1 MLRTGA
7 AHAGDANQPR
17 QQQQQH
23 YNERHDLSRARL
35 PGGDSVLTV
44 RIPGHQHQ
52 HQHQQED
59 TSRRGSVIHGRGPS
73 DSSHWS
79 HTDKHAN
86 GLANL
91 NRWSHSTASS
101 IASIDVPPT
110 VVKQQQHSH
119 AHAFSNTSNHGF
131 HTGSIWAR
139 RNVSDAQMS
148 PEDVSPR
155 SVAHQRPQAM
165 QSPEYHRRRVPRFEK
180 PLPPRM
186 SISNHSPNDDV
197 QLTAATFTPSSAG
210 LLTPNSYANSD
221 YFGSTASSSYDKSP
235 QALPPR
241 TSSRQNGS
249 MPRYDVSP
257 VDSTSGRGRDKD
269 KKTMLSKAL
278 EKANTAVLLDNAMNY
293 EGALEAYQDAC
304 RLLEHVL
311 DRTSTPDDRRK
322 LDAIRDTYTIRIEE
336 LLQIQ
341 LTTQATR
348 RDKQLPPRPMSNES
362 MISAI
367 SSPDRNSAIIETA
380 TLTRIID
387 APPSAGNSAL
397 PSPID
402 GPPTSFLAVSP
413 AQGPRTS
420 FLTSAIQEVEGT
432 SAPGAFL
439 GPLWERERSRS
450 PFRDS
455 TISHETAR
463 PYDALEPALMPRPLT
478 PRGHDE
484 SDESFELDSRPVTA
498 ESQDNNKSADPVSWL
513 DTIDE
518 SGSSGSP
525 SNTTT
530 STRSPSSSVHERSP
544 VRGVHRRDLSTA
556 LSHASLDFDAAFDA
570 AVEAAY
576 EDGYE
581 VDNDFLADPVM
592 TQENHPLS
600 GLDLSVPPPASDQY
614 HSFGGDSQLDD
625 DEAEEERILADITN
639 DYIDHGFDFD
649 IQSKSALPRQSD
661 SSTYS
666 GRTYQSSQV
675 SNRTTAGTS
684 LSAVAENV
692 VSKHTPTSSLAT
704 DISKTSPEQISG
716 AQQTTTPSRRTAG
729 TNFKQLKIETSRKP
743 TLRSRGYTN
752 TEPKETTDVAGADDE
767 EDADRRISE
776 VPSLRRVEAALASPY
791 HIRSATSD
799 TATSMS
805 LDSLPENPDALNS
818 SYRSPRPRLFR
829 GRNKSSLSLRDTGF
843 ISEETDTA
851 PASPMSAFPTN
862 GEAPPFRRYITP
874 PGGSI
879 SITRTESVSGGHHIF
894 DSFLNPPNQPPSPGA
909 DDSYSPS
916 SLEPCPEPTLLRP
929 FWMLRCISSVI
940 NQPRGGFLTTRLFV
954 PRQIWLNR
962 SIKLK
967 SVEDKIANCD
977 LLTAALGKLSKV
989 DTYDADAVLEELQG
1003 FEEVM
1008 ERVQAV
1014 LVKRLGNEV
1023 GVQGV
1028 SALFKDA
1035 PVAIDSTGTTA
1046 DAREPKPNKSYLSSW
1061 RKLRGKNSTGGVT
1074 IPLSSS
1080 RTDKEVANMASV
1092 PMTSFVPIDK
1102 RTAHK
1107 HTASKDSGSFEGPH
1121 KEYMNSVSRLCEA
1134 AQVLGKF
1141 FFLLFYHTSTNHLK
1155 DQVARQVEDP
1165 GLKHSSPTHIGLELS
1180 TRHAAEFFGFY
1191 VCRFILSDI
1200 TLLMDKYVK
1209 RSTEWVIA

>member
-1 MLRTGA
+1 
-7 AHAGDANQPR
+7 
-17 QQQQQH
+17 
-23 YNERHDLSRARL
+23 
-35 PGGDSVLTV
+35 
-44 RIPGHQHQ
+44 
-52 HQHQQED
+52 
-59 TSRRGSVIHGRGPS
+59 
-73 DSSHWS
+73 
-79 HTDKHAN
+79 
-86 GLANL
+86 
-91 NRWSHSTASS
+91 
-101 IASIDVPPT
+101 
-110 VVKQQQHSH
+110 
-119 AHAFSNTSNHGF
+119 
-131 HTGSIWAR
+131 
-139 RNVSDAQMS
+139 
-148 PEDVSPR
+148 
-155 SVAHQRPQAM
+155 
-165 QSPEYHRRRVPRFEK
+165 
-180 PLPPRM
+180 
-186 SISNHSPNDDV
+186 
-197 QLTAATFTPSSAG
+197 
-210 LLTPNSYANSD
+210 
-221 YFGSTASSSYDKSP
+221 
-235 QALPPR
+235 
-241 TSSRQNGS
+241 
-249 MPRYDVSP
+249 
-257 VDSTSGRGRDKD
+257 
-269 KKTMLSKAL
+269 MLSKAL

-304 RLLEHVL
+304 HLLESVL
-311 DRTSTPDDRRK
+311 DRTYTIDDRRK
-322 LDAIRDTYTIRIEE
+322 LDAIRDTYTMRIDELVQIR
-336 LLQIQ
+336 

-348 RDKQLPPRPMSNES
+348 KDKQLPPRPMSNES
-362 MISAI
+362 LVSAI
-367 SSPDRNSAIIETA
+367 SGPDRSSAIIETA

-387 APPSAGNSAL
+387 APPSNNVSAL
-397 PSPID
+397 PSPMD
-402 GPPTSFLAVSP
+402 GPQTSFLAVSP
-413 AQGPRTS
+413 GPGPRTS

-432 SAPGAFL
+432 SSPGAFL

-455 TISHETAR
+455 TLSHETAR
-463 PYDALEPALMPRPLT
+463 PYDLEPAFMPRPLT
-478 PRGHDE
+478 PRGYNEHE
-484 SDESFELDSRPVTA
+484 EPVELDSRPTTA
-498 ESQDNNKSADPVSWL
+498 ESLDIYPNTDPVSWL

-530 STRSPSSSVHERSP
+530 STRSRSSSVQQRSP
-544 VRGVHRRDLSTA
+544 RRGIHRRDISGA
-556 LSHASLDFDAAFDA
+556 HSHASLDFDAAFNA

-581 VDNDFLADPVM
+581 INDEFLVDHAPIQHNQTSFESDP
-592 TQENHPLS
+592 NIPS
-600 GLDLSVPPPASDQY
+600 ASSLGHYNTFD
-614 HSFGGDSQLDD
+614 GQLDD

-639 DYIDHGFDFD
+639 DYIDHGFNFD

-661 SSTYS
+661 SSASS

-684 LSAVAENV
+684 LSTVAENAV
-692 VSKHTPTSSLAT
+692 PRHTPSSSLAT
-704 DISKTSPEQISG
+704 DISKASPEQISG
-716 AQQTTTPSRRTAG
+716 AQQTTTPNRRVAG
-729 TNFKQLKIETSRKP
+729 PNFKQLKIETSRKP

-752 TEPKETTDVAGADDE
+752 TEPKEVVDDAGAEDE
-767 EDADRRISE
+767 ADADRRISE

-791 HIRSATSD
+791 HMRSAASD

-805 LDSLPENPDALNS
+805 LDSLPENGDVLNS
-818 SYRSPRPRLFR
+818 SYRSPRPRMFR
-829 GRNKSSLSLRDTGF
+829 GRNKSSLSLREAGGF
-843 ISEETDTA
+843 ISEEAETA
-851 PASPMSAFPTN
+851 PASPMSAFPG

-879 SITRTESVSGGHHIF
+879 SSTRPDAASGGHHLF
-894 DSFLNPPNQPPSPGA
+894 ESFLNPPNQPPSPGA
-909 DDSYSPS
+909 DDSCSPS
-916 SLEPCPEPTLLRP
+916 SLEPCPEPTILRP
-929 FWMLRCISSVI
+929 FWMLRCIAGVL

-954 PRQIWLNR
+954 PRQIWMNR
-962 SIKLK
+962 SVKFK

-1008 ERVQAV
+1008 ERVQTV
-1014 LVKRLGNEV
+1014 LIKRLGSEV
-1023 GVQGV
+1023 GVQAL

-1035 PVAIDSTGTTA
+1035 PVSIDSTGTTA

-1061 RKLRGKNSTGGVT
+1061 RKLRGKNSSSGVT

-1107 HTASKDSGSFEGPH
+1107 QTLSKEAITFEGPH
-1121 KEYMNSVSRLCEA
+1121 KEYMSSVARLCEA
-1134 AQVLGKF
+1134 AQVL
-1141 FFLLFYHTSTNHLK
+1141 

-1191 VCRFILSDI
+1191 ICRFVLGDV

>member
-1 MLRTGA
+1 MLHTGSA
-7 AHAGDANQPR
+7 QAGDATHARQHQLHH
-17 QQQQQH
+17 QQQRQ
-23 YNERHDLSRARL
+23 YHDRFDLTRAPS
-35 PGGDSVLTV
+35 PGGDSILTV
-44 RIPGHQHQ
+44 RIPGHQIQ
-52 HQHQQED
+52 HQD
-59 TSRRGSVIHGRGPS
+59 DPSRRASALHDRGPS

-79 HTDKHAN
+79 HTERQGH

-101 IASIDVPPT
+101 VASIDTPPT
-110 VVKQQQHSH
+110 AIKHSQSHTNPSSH
-119 AHAFSNTSNHGF
+119 AF

-139 RNVSDAQMS
+139 RNVPDAQMS

-155 SVAHQRPQAM
+155 SIAYQRPQAM

-186 SISNHSPNDDV
+186 SISNHSPNDEA
-197 QLTAATFTPSSAG
+197 QLTSATFTPTTPG
-210 LLTPNSYANSD
+210 LLTPNSYVNSD
-221 YFGSTASSSYDKSP
+221 YFGSTASASSSYDKSP
-235 QALPPR
+235 HALPPR

-249 MPRYDVSP
+249 ISRQDISP
-257 VDSTSGRGRDKD
+257 AESSSGRGRSQD
-269 KKTMLSKAL
+269 KKMMLSKAL

-293 EGALEAYQDAC
+293 EGALEAYRDAC
-304 RLLEHVL
+304 RLLENVL

-322 LDAIRDTYTIRIEE
+322 LDAIRDTYTIRIDE

-362 MISAI
+362 IVSDV
-367 SSPDRNSAIIETA
+367 SGPDRSSAIIETA

-387 APPSAGNSAL
+387 APPSTNASAV
-397 PSPID
+397 PSPTE

-432 SAPGAFL
+432 STPGAFL

-455 TISHETAR
+455 TISHDTAR
-463 PYDALEPALMPRPLT
+463 PYNLEPALMPRPLT
-478 PRGHDE
+478 PRGYDE
-484 SDESFELDSRPVTA
+484 QESSLELDSRPTTA
-498 ESQDNNKSADPVSWL
+498 ESQDVYQNTDPVSWL

-530 STRSPSSSVHERSP
+530 SSRSPSSSVHERSP
-544 VRGVHRRDLSTA
+544 RRGVHRRDISAA

-581 VDNDFLADPVM
+581 VDDDFVQPAPVQDSQ
-592 TQENHPLS
+592 TSLEPDSNLHS
-600 GLDLSVPPPASDQY
+600 ASSLGQY
-614 HSFGGDSQLDD
+614 LTFDGQLDD

-639 DYIDHGFDFD
+639 DYIDHGFDFG
-649 IQSKSALPRQSD
+649 IQSKSALPRKSD

-684 LSAVAENV
+684 LSTVAENA
-692 VSKHTPTSSLAT
+692 VSRHTPSSSLAT
-704 DISKTSPEQISG
+704 DISKTSPEQTSG

-729 TNFKQLKIETSRKP
+729 PNFKQLKIETSHKP
-743 TLRSRGYTN
+743 TLRSRGFTN
-752 TEPKETTDVAGADDE
+752 TESKEAADAEGAE
-767 EDADRRISE
+767 EEADPDRRISE

-791 HIRSATSD
+791 HMRSAASD

-805 LDSLPENPDALNS
+805 LDSLPENGDALNS
-818 SYRSPRPRLFR
+818 SYRSPRPKLFR
-829 GRNKSSLSLRDTGF
+829 GRNKSSLSLRETGGF

-851 PASPMSAFPTN
+851 PASPMSAFPGG
-862 GEAPPFRRYITP
+862 GEVPPFRRYITP

-879 SITRTESVSGGHHIF
+879 SITRTDSASGGHHIF
-894 DSFLNPPNQPPSPGA
+894 ESFLNPPSQPPSPGA

-929 FWMLRCISSVI
+929 FWMLRCIANVL

-962 SIKLK
+962 NVKLK
-967 SVEDKIANCD
+967 SVEDKISNCD

-1008 ERVQAV
+1008 ERVQTV
-1014 LVKRLGNEV
+1014 LIKRLGSEV

-1035 PVAIDSTGTTA
+1035 QVHIDSTGTTA

-1061 RKLRGKNSTGGVT
+1061 RKLRGKNSSGGVT
-1074 IPLSSS
+1074 VPLSSS
-1080 RTDKEVANMASV
+1080 RTEKEVPNMASV
-1092 PMTSFVPIDK
+1092 PMTSFVSIDK

-1107 HTASKDSGSFEGPH
+1107 HISPKETNSFEGPH
-1121 KEYMNSVSRLCEA
+1121 KEYMSSVSRLCEA
-1134 AQVLGKF
+1134 AQVL
-1141 FFLLFYHTSTNHLK
+1141 

-1191 VCRFILSDI
+1191 ICRFVLGDV

>member
-7 AHAGDANQPR
+7 AQPGDAIHARDQRQHARDDRHYYQPYDTAALG
-17 QQQQQH
+17 Q
-23 YNERHDLSRARL
+23 RAPS

-44 RIPGHQHQ
+44 RIPAHQNQ
-52 HQHQQED
+52 HNQHD
-59 TSRRGSVIHGRGPS
+59 PNRRQSVLHDRGPS
-73 DSSHWS
+73 DASNWS
-79 HTDKHAN
+79 HIDRDGHAN
-86 GLANL
+86 SLKNV

-101 IASIDVPPT
+101 IASIDTPPT
-110 VVKQQQHSH
+110 VVKHSQPH
-119 AHAFSNTSNHGF
+119 TNSSTGGF

-139 RNVSDAQMS
+139 RNVSDSQMS
-148 PEDVSPR
+148 PDDVSPR
-155 SVAHQRPQAM
+155 SVAYHRPQPM

-186 SISNHSPNDDV
+186 SISNHSPNDDI

-210 LLTPNSYANSD
+210 LLTPNSYIGSD
-221 YFGSTASSSYDKSP
+221 YFGSTASASSSYDRSP
-235 QALPPR
+235 QQLPPR

-249 MPRYDVSP
+249 MSKYDVSP
-257 VDSTSGRGRDKD
+257 AESSQGRGKDKD

-304 RLLEHVL
+304 HLLESVL
-311 DRTSTPDDRRK
+311 DRTYTIDDRRK
-322 LDAIRDTYTIRIEE
+322 LDAIRDTYTMRIDELVQIR
-336 LLQIQ
+336 
-341 LTTQATR
+341 LTTQTTR

-362 MISAI
+362 MVSAV
-367 SSPDRNSAIIETA
+367 SGPDRSSAIIETA

-387 APPSAGNSAL
+387 APPSTNVSAM
-397 PSPID
+397 PSPME
-402 GPPTSFLAVSP
+402 GPQTSFLAVSP
-413 AQGPRTS
+413 GPGPRTS

-432 SAPGAFL
+432 SSPGAFL

-455 TISHETAR
+455 TLSHETAR
-463 PYDALEPALMPRPLT
+463 PYDLEPAFMPRPLT
-478 PRGHDE
+478 PRGYNEHEE
-484 SDESFELDSRPVTA
+484 SVELDSRPTTA
-498 ESQDNNKSADPVSWL
+498 ESLDIHPNTDPVSWL

-530 STRSPSSSVHERSP
+530 STRSRSSSVHKRSP
-544 VRGVHRRDLSTA
+544 RRGIHRRDISGA
-556 LSHASLDFDAAFDA
+556 DSHASLDFDAAFDA

-581 VDNDFLADPVM
+581 INDEFLVDHAPVQHNQSSFEPDPI
-592 TQENHPLS
+592 L
-600 GLDLSVPPPASDQY
+600 PPTSSLGHYNTFD
-614 HSFGGDSQLDD
+614 GQLDD

-639 DYIDHGFDFD
+639 DYIDHGFNFD
-649 IQSKSALPRQSD
+649 IQTKSALPRQSD
-661 SSTYS
+661 SSASS

-684 LSAVAENV
+684 LSTVAENV
-692 VSKHTPTSSLAT
+692 VSRHTPSSSLAT
-704 DISKTSPEQISG
+704 DISKASPEQISG
-716 AQQTTTPSRRTAG
+716 AQQTTTPSRRIAG
-729 TNFKQLKIETSRKP
+729 PNFKQLKIETSRKP

-752 TEPKETTDVAGADDE
+752 TEPKEAVDDAGAEDE
-767 EDADRRISE
+767 ADRRISE

-791 HIRSATSD
+791 HMRSAASD

-805 LDSLPENPDALNS
+805 LDSLPENGDVLNS
-818 SYRSPRPRLFR
+818 SYRSPRPRMFR
-829 GRNKSSLSLRDTGF
+829 GRNKSSLSLREAGGF

-851 PASPMSAFPTN
+851 PASPMSAFPG

-879 SITRTESVSGGHHIF
+879 SSARPDAASGGHHIF
-894 DSFLNPPNQPPSPGA
+894 EGFLSPPNQPPSPGA

-916 SLEPCPEPTLLRP
+916 SLEPCPEPTILRP
-929 FWMLRCISSVI
+929 FWMLRCIAGVL

-954 PRQIWLNR
+954 PRQIWMNR
-962 SIKLK
+962 SVKFK

-1014 LVKRLGNEV
+1014 LIKRLGSEV
-1023 GVQGV
+1023 GVQAL

-1035 PVAIDSTGTTA
+1035 PVPIDSTGTTA

-1061 RKLRGKNSTGGVT
+1061 RKLRGKNSSSGVT

-1092 PMTSFVPIDK
+1092 PMTSFFPIDK

-1107 HTASKDSGSFEGPH
+1107 QASSKENTSFDGPH

-1134 AQVLGKF
+1134 AQVL
-1141 FFLLFYHTSTNHLK
+1141 

-1180 TRHAAEFFGFY
+1180 TRHAAEFFAFY
-1191 VCRFILSDI
+1191 ICRFVLGDV
-1200 TLLMDKYVK
+1200 TLLMDKYLK

>member
-1 MLRTGA
+1 MLHTGPA
-7 AHAGDANQPR
+7 QAGDATHAR
-17 QQQQQH
+17 QHQHHPQQRQ
-23 YNERHDLSRARL
+23 YHDRFDLTRAPS
-35 PGGDSVLTV
+35 PGGDSILTV
-44 RIPGHQHQ
+44 RIPGHQIQ
-52 HQHQQED
+52 HQD
-59 TSRRGSVIHGRGPS
+59 DPSRRASALHDRGPS

-79 HTDKHAN
+79 HTERQGH

-101 IASIDVPPT
+101 VASIDTPPT
-110 VVKQQQHSH
+110 AIKHSQSHTNPSSH
-119 AHAFSNTSNHGF
+119 AF
-131 HTGSIWAR
+131 HTASIWAR
-139 RNVSDAQMS
+139 RNVPDAQMS

-155 SVAHQRPQAM
+155 SIAYQRPQAM

-186 SISNHSPNDDV
+186 SISNHSPNDEA
-197 QLTAATFTPSSAG
+197 QLTSATFTPTTPG
-210 LLTPNSYANSD
+210 LLTPNSYVNSD
-221 YFGSTASSSYDKSP
+221 YFGSTASASSSYDKSP
-235 QALPPR
+235 HALPPR

-249 MPRYDVSP
+249 ISRQDISP
-257 VDSTSGRGRDKD
+257 AESSSSRGRSQD
-269 KKTMLSKAL
+269 KKMMLSKAL

-293 EGALEAYQDAC
+293 EGALEAYRDAC
-304 RLLEHVL
+304 RLLENVL

-322 LDAIRDTYTIRIEE
+322 LDAIRDTYTIRIDE

-362 MISAI
+362 IVSDV
-367 SSPDRNSAIIETA
+367 SGPDRSSAIIETA

-387 APPSAGNSAL
+387 APPSTNASAV
-397 PSPID
+397 PSPTE

-432 SAPGAFL
+432 STPGAFL

-455 TISHETAR
+455 TISHDTAR
-463 PYDALEPALMPRPLT
+463 PYNLEPALMPRPLT
-478 PRGHDE
+478 PRGYDE
-484 SDESFELDSRPVTA
+484 QESSLELDSRPTTA
-498 ESQDNNKSADPVSWL
+498 ESQDVYQNTDPVSWL

-530 STRSPSSSVHERSP
+530 SSRSPSSSVHERSP
-544 VRGVHRRDLSTA
+544 RRGVHRRDISAA

-581 VDNDFLADPVM
+581 VDDEFLVHPAPVQDSQ
-592 TQENHPLS
+592 TSLEPDSNRPSESSL
-600 GLDLSVPPPASDQY
+600 GQY
-614 HSFGGDSQLDD
+614 LTFDGQLDD

-639 DYIDHGFDFD
+639 DYIDHGFDFG
-649 IQSKSALPRQSD
+649 IQSKSALPRKSD

-684 LSAVAENV
+684 LSTVAENA
-692 VSKHTPTSSLAT
+692 VSRHTPSSSLAT
-704 DISKTSPEQISG
+704 DISKTSPEQTSG

-729 TNFKQLKIETSRKP
+729 PNFKQLKIETSRKP
-743 TLRSRGYTN
+743 TLRSRGSMN
-752 TEPKETTDVAGADDE
+752 TEPKEAADAVGAEDE
-767 EDADRRISE
+767 PDADRRISE

-791 HIRSATSD
+791 HMRSAASD

-805 LDSLPENPDALNS
+805 LDSLPENGDALNS
-818 SYRSPRPRLFR
+818 SYRSPRPKLFR
-829 GRNKSSLSLRDTGF
+829 GRNKSSLSLRETGGF

-851 PASPMSAFPTN
+851 PASPMSAFPGG
-862 GEAPPFRRYITP
+862 GEVPPFRRYITP

-879 SITRTESVSGGHHIF
+879 SITRTDSASGGHHIF
-894 DSFLNPPNQPPSPGA
+894 EDFLNPPNQPPSPGA

-929 FWMLRCISSVI
+929 FWMLRCIAHVL

-962 SIKLK
+962 NVKLK
-967 SVEDKIANCD
+967 SVEDKISNCD

-1008 ERVQAV
+1008 ERVQTV
-1014 LVKRLGNEV
+1014 LIKRLGSEV

-1035 PVAIDSTGTTA
+1035 QVHIDSTGTTA

-1061 RKLRGKNSTGGVT
+1061 RKLRGKNSSGGVT

-1080 RTDKEVANMASV
+1080 RTEKEVPNMASV
-1092 PMTSFVPIDK
+1092 PMTSFVSIDK

-1107 HTASKDSGSFEGPH
+1107 HISPKETSSFEGPH
-1121 KEYMNSVSRLCEA
+1121 KEYMSSVSRLCEA
-1134 AQVLGKF
+1134 AQVL
-1141 FFLLFYHTSTNHLK
+1141 
-1155 DQVARQVEDP
+1155 DQVARQVDDP

-1191 VCRFILSDI
+1191 ICRFVLGDV

>member
-7 AHAGDANQPR
+7 AQAGDANHHQRPHPR
-17 QQQQQH
+17 H
-23 YNERHDLSRARL
+23 YHDRYDTARAPS

-52 HQHQQED
+52 QQQQHGPDEA
-59 TSRRGSVIHGRGPS
+59 TRRGSVVHDRAPS

-79 HTDKHAN
+79 HAERQPQAH

-101 IASIDVPPT
+101 IASIDTPPT
-110 VVKQQQHSH
+110 VVKHSQSH
-119 AHAFSNTSNHGF
+119 AHAHAHAHAYSNTSNHAF

-139 RNVSDAQMS
+139 RNVSGAQMS
-148 PEDVSPR
+148 PDDVSPR
-155 SVAHQRPQAM
+155 SNAHHQAM
-165 QSPEYHRRRVPRFEK
+165 QSPEYHRRHVPRFEK

-186 SISNHSPNDDV
+186 SISDHSPNDDI

-210 LLTPNSYANSD
+210 LLTPNSYVNSD
-221 YFGSTASSSYDKSP
+221 YFGSTASSSYDRSP
-235 QALPPR
+235 HALPPR
-241 TSSRQNGS
+241 TSSRQTGS

-257 VDSTSGRGRDKD
+257 VESSSGRGRDKD

-322 LDAIRDTYTIRIEE
+322 LDAIRDTYTIRIDE

-348 RDKQLPPRPMSNES
+348 RDKKLPPRPMSNES
-362 MISAI
+362 MVSAI
-367 SSPDRNSAIIETA
+367 SGPDRSSAVIETA

-397 PSPID
+397 PSPMD

-432 SAPGAFL
+432 FTPGAFL

-455 TISHETAR
+455 TISHDTAR
-463 PYDALEPALMPRPLT
+463 PYNLEPALMPRPLT
-478 PRGHDE
+478 PRGHNGHDD
-484 SDESFELDSRPVTA
+484 SLELESRPTTA
-498 ESQDNNKSADPVSWL
+498 ESQDIQQNADPVSWL

-530 STRSPSSSVHERSP
+530 SSRSPSPSVHERSP
-544 VRGVHRRDLSTA
+544 RTGVHCRDISGA
-556 LSHASLDFDAAFDA
+556 LSQASMDFDAAFDA

-581 VDNDFLADPVM
+581 VDDEFLAESEHLQNEH
-592 TQENHPLS
+592 TTSEYNLS
-600 GLDLSVPPPASDQY
+600 IPPPSRPGQY
-614 HSFGGDSQLDD
+614 DSFDGQADD

-639 DYIDHGFDFD
+639 DYIDHGFNFD

-684 LSAVAENV
+684 LSTVAENA
-692 VSKHTPTSSLAT
+692 VSHHTPTSSFAT
-704 DISKTSPEQISG
+704 DISKTSPEQSSG
-716 AQQTTTPSRRTAG
+716 AQQITTPNRRAVG
-729 TNFKQLKIETSRKP
+729 PNFKQLKIETSRKP

-752 TEPKETTDVAGADDE
+752 TEPKETSDLVGVEDE

-791 HIRSATSD
+791 HMRSAASD

-805 LDSLPENPDALNS
+805 LGSLPEDGDVLNS
-818 SYRSPRPRLFR
+818 SYRSPRPRLFP

-843 ISEETDTA
+843 LSEETDTA
-851 PASPMSAFPTN
+851 PASPMSAFPGN

-879 SITRTESVSGGHHIF
+879 AITRTDSASGSHHIF
-894 DSFLNPPNQPPSPGA
+894 ESFLNPPNQPPSPGA
-909 DDSYSPS
+909 DDSCSPS

-929 FWMLRCISSVI
+929 FWMLRCIANVL
-940 NQPRGGFLTTRLFV
+940 NQPRGGFLSTRLFV
-954 PRQIWLNR
+954 PRQIWQNR
-962 SIKLK
+962 TVKLK

-989 DTYDADAVLEELQG
+989 DTYDADAVLEELQS

-1014 LVKRLGNEV
+1014 LIRRLGSEV

-1035 PVAIDSTGTTA
+1035 PVPIDNTGTTA
-1046 DAREPKPNKSYLSSW
+1046 DVRDPKPNKSYLSSW

-1107 HTASKDSGSFEGPH
+1107 HTASKDTNTFEGPH
-1121 KEYMNSVSRLCEA
+1121 KEYMNSVSRLCDA
-1134 AQVLGKF
+1134 AQVL
-1141 FFLLFYHTSTNHLK
+1141 

-1191 VCRFILSDI
+1191 ICRFVLGDI

>member
-7 AHAGDANQPR
+7 TQPGDANIHAR
-17 QQQQQH
+17 L
-23 YNERHDLSRARL
+23 YNQLEEQRRERHYYERYDTAGLGARAPS

-44 RIPGHQHQ
+44 RIAAHQDQ
-52 HQHQQED
+52 HGQHD
-59 TSRRGSVIHGRGPS
+59 PSRRASVVRDRGPS
-73 DSSHWS
+73 DSSNWS
-79 HTDKHAN
+79 HTDRHAH

-91 NRWSHSTASS
+91 NRWSHSTTSS
-101 IASIDVPPT
+101 IASIDTLPT
-110 VVKQQQHSH
+110 AVKHSQPRTNPSH
-119 AHAFSNTSNHGF
+119 HGF
-131 HTGSIWAR
+131 HTASIWAR

-155 SVAHQRPQAM
+155 SIAYQRPSAM
-165 QSPEYHRRRVPRFEK
+165 QSPDYHRRRAPRFEK

-186 SISNHSPNDDV
+186 SISNHSPNDEA

-221 YFGSTASSSYDKSP
+221 YFGSTASASSSYDKYDTSP
-235 QALPPR
+235 AE
-241 TSSRQNGS
+241 SA
-249 MPRYDVSP
+249 
-257 VDSTSGRGRDKD
+257 SGRGRDNGD
-269 KKTMLSKAL
+269 KKIMLSKAL

-304 RLLEHVL
+304 RLLENVL
-311 DRTSTPDDRRK
+311 DRTSGYDDRRK
-322 LDAIRDTYTIRIEE
+322 LDAIRDTYT
-336 LLQIQ
+336 
-341 LTTQATR
+341 
-348 RDKQLPPRPMSNES
+348 S
-362 MISAI
+362 MISAV
-367 SSPDRNSAIIETA
+367 SGPDRSSAIIETA

-387 APPSAGNSAL
+387 APPSEHASVV
-397 PSPID
+397 PSPMD
-402 GPPTSFLAVSP
+402 GPPTSFLAISP
-413 AQGPRTS
+413 GHGPRTS

-432 SAPGAFL
+432 STPGAFL

-463 PYDALEPALMPRPLT
+463 YDEHE
-478 PRGHDE
+478 G
-484 SDESFELDSRPVTA
+484 SVELDSRPTTA
-498 ESQDNNKSADPVSWL
+498 ESQEVHQNVDPVSWL

-530 STRSPSSSVHERSP
+530 SSRSPSFSVHERSP
-544 VRGVHRRDLSTA
+544 KRGLHRRNISGTI
-556 LSHASLDFDAAFDA
+556 SHASLDFDAAFDA

-581 VDNDFLADPVM
+581 VDEDFLVD
-592 TQENHPLS
+592 
-600 GLDLSVPPPASDQY
+600 PPPPVQDSQTTHEPDSNLPTASSLGYYATFD
-614 HSFGGDSQLDD
+614 GQLDD

-684 LSAVAENV
+684 LSTVAENV
-692 VSKHTPTSSLAT
+692 VSRHTPSSSLAT
-704 DISKTSPEQISG
+704 DISKTSSEQTSG
-716 AQQTTTPSRRTAG
+716 AQQTTTPSRKTAG
-729 TNFKQLKIETSRKP
+729 PNFKQLKIETSRKP

-752 TEPKETTDVAGADDE
+752 TEPKEAADGVAAEDE
-767 EDADRRISE
+767 ADADRRISE

-791 HIRSATSD
+791 HMRSAASD

-805 LDSLPENPDALNS
+805 LDSLPESGDVLNS
-818 SYRSPRPRLFR
+818 SYRSPRPRMFR
-829 GRNKSSLSLRDTGF
+829 GRNKSSLSLRETAGF

-851 PASPMSAFPTN
+851 PASPMSAFPGG

-879 SITRTESVSGGHHIF
+879 SITRTDSASGGHHIF
-894 DSFLNPPNQPPSPGA
+894 ENFLNPPNQPPSPGA
-909 DDSYSPS
+909 DDSFSPS

-929 FWMLRCISSVI
+929 FWMLRCIASVI

-954 PRQIWLNR
+954 PRQVWMNR
-962 SIKLK
+962 TVKLK

-989 DTYDADAVLEELQG
+989 DTYDADAVLEELQV

-1008 ERVQAV
+1008 ERVQTV
-1014 LVKRLGNEV
+1014 FVKRLGSEV

-1035 PVAIDSTGTTA
+1035 AVQIDSTGNTA
-1046 DAREPKPNKSYLSSW
+1046 DVREPKQNKSYLSSW

-1074 IPLSSS
+1074 IPLSST

-1102 RTAHK
+1102 RTAYK
-1107 HTASKDSGSFEGPH
+1107 NTSSKEAISFEGPH
-1121 KEYMNSVSRLCEA
+1121 REYMSSVSRLCEA
-1134 AQVLGKF
+1134 AQVL
-1141 FFLLFYHTSTNHLK
+1141 

-1191 VCRFILSDI
+1191 ICRFILGDV

-1209 RSTEWVIA
+1209 RSTEWVIS

>member
-1 MLRTGA
+1 
-7 AHAGDANQPR
+7 
-17 QQQQQH
+17 
-23 YNERHDLSRARL
+23 
-35 PGGDSVLTV
+35 
-44 RIPGHQHQ
+44 
-52 HQHQQED
+52 
-59 TSRRGSVIHGRGPS
+59 
-73 DSSHWS
+73 
-79 HTDKHAN
+79 
-86 GLANL
+86 
-91 NRWSHSTASS
+91 
-101 IASIDVPPT
+101 
-110 VVKQQQHSH
+110 
-119 AHAFSNTSNHGF
+119 
-131 HTGSIWAR
+131 
-139 RNVSDAQMS
+139 MS

-155 SVAHQRPQAM
+155 SGTYQQQRPQAM

-210 LLTPNSYANSD
+210 LLTPNSYIGSD
-221 YFGSTASSSYDKSP
+221 YFGSSASVSSSYERSP
-235 QALPPR
+235 QQLPPR

-249 MPRYDVSP
+249 MSRYDSSP
-257 VDSTSGRGRDKD
+257 AESSSGRGKDKD

-278 EKANTAVLLDNAMNY
+278 EKAHTAVLLDNAMNY

-304 RLLEHVL
+304 HLLESVL
-311 DRTSTPDDRRK
+311 DRTYTIDDRRK
-322 LDAIRDTYTIRIEE
+322 LDAIRDTYTMRIDELMQIR
-336 LLQIQ
+336 

-348 RDKQLPPRPMSNES
+348 KDKQLPPRPMSNES
-362 MISAI
+362 LGSAI
-367 SSPDRNSAIIETA
+367 SGPDRSSAVIETA

-387 APPSAGNSAL
+387 APPSTDVSAMT
-397 PSPID
+397 SPLE
-402 GPPTSFLAVSP
+402 GPQTSFLAISP
-413 AQGPRTS
+413 SHGPRTS

-432 SAPGAFL
+432 SSPGAFL

-463 PYDALEPALMPRPLT
+463 PYDLEPAFMPRPLT
-478 PRGHDE
+478 PRGYNEHE
-484 SDESFELDSRPVTA
+484 EPVELDSRPTTA
-498 ESQDNNKSADPVSWL
+498 NSEEILPNTDPVSWL

-525 SNTTT
+525 SITTT
-530 STRSPSSSVHERSP
+530 STHSRSSSVRERSP
-544 VRGVHRRDLSTA
+544 RRTHRRDISA
-556 LSHASLDFDAAFDA
+556 AISHTSLDFDAAFDA

-581 VDNDFLADPVM
+581 VNDEFLGDHEPVQDTQKSFEPDP
-592 TQENHPLS
+592 NLPS
-600 GLDLSVPPPASDQY
+600 ASSLGHY
-614 HSFGGDSQLDD
+614 NSFDGQLDD

-639 DYIDHGFDFD
+639 DYIDHGFNFD

-666 GRTYQSSQV
+666 GRTYQSSSV

-684 LSAVAENV
+684 LSTVAENA
-692 VSKHTPTSSLAT
+692 VSRHTPSSSLAT

-716 AQQTTTPSRRTAG
+716 AQQTTTPSRRVAG
-729 TNFKQLKIETSRKP
+729 PNFKQLKIETSRKP

-752 TEPKETTDVAGADDE
+752 TEPKETVDDAGAEDE
-767 EDADRRISE
+767 ADADRRISE

-791 HIRSATSD
+791 HMRSAASD

-805 LDSLPENPDALNS
+805 LDSLPENGDVLNS
-818 SYRSPRPRLFR
+818 SYRSPRPRMFR
-829 GRNKSSLSLRDTGF
+829 GRNKSSLSLRETAGF

-851 PASPMSAFPTN
+851 PASPMSAFP
-862 GEAPPFRRYITP
+862 GSEPPPFRRYITP
-874 PGGSI
+874 PGGSL
-879 SITRTESVSGGHHIF
+879 SSARPDVASGGHHLF
-894 DSFLNPPNQPPSPGA
+894 ESFLNPPNQPPSPGA
-909 DDSYSPS
+909 DDSCSPS
-916 SLEPCPEPTLLRP
+916 SLEPCPEPTILRP
-929 FWMLRCISSVI
+929 FWMLRCIAGVL

-954 PRQIWLNR
+954 PRQIWMNR
-962 SIKLK
+962 TVKFK

-1008 ERVQAV
+1008 ERVQTV
-1014 LVKRLGNEV
+1014 LIKRLGSEV
-1023 GVQGV
+1023 GVQAL

-1035 PVAIDSTGTTA
+1035 PVPIDSTGTTA

-1061 RKLRGKNSTGGVT
+1061 RKLRGKNSSSGVT

-1080 RTDKEVANMASV
+1080 RTDKEVANMSSV
-1092 PMTSFVPIDK
+1092 PMTSFVSIDK
-1102 RTAHK
+1102 RTAK
-1107 HTASKDSGSFEGPH
+1107 QTLFKEPATSFDGPH
-1121 KEYMNSVSRLCEA
+1121 KDYMSSISRLCEA
-1134 AQVLGKF
+1134 AQVL
-1141 FFLLFYHTSTNHLK
+1141 

-1165 GLKHSSPTHIGLELS
+1165 GLKHSSSTHIGLELS

-1191 VCRFILSDI
+1191 VCRFVLGDV

>member
-1 MLRTGA
+1 
-7 AHAGDANQPR
+7 
-17 QQQQQH
+17 
-23 YNERHDLSRARL
+23 
-35 PGGDSVLTV
+35 
-44 RIPGHQHQ
+44 
-52 HQHQQED
+52 
-59 TSRRGSVIHGRGPS
+59 
-73 DSSHWS
+73 
-79 HTDKHAN
+79 
-86 GLANL
+86 
-91 NRWSHSTASS
+91 
-101 IASIDVPPT
+101 
-110 VVKQQQHSH
+110 
-119 AHAFSNTSNHGF
+119 
-131 HTGSIWAR
+131 
-139 RNVSDAQMS
+139 
-148 PEDVSPR
+148 
-155 SVAHQRPQAM
+155 M

-186 SISNHSPNDDV
+186 SISNHSPNDEV

-210 LLTPNSYANSD
+210 LLTPNSYVGSD
-221 YFGSTASSSYDKSP
+221 YFGTTASASSSYDRSP
-235 QALPPR
+235 QQLPLR

-249 MPRYDVSP
+249 MSRYDVSP
-257 VDSTSGRGRDKD
+257 AESSSGRGKDKD

-304 RLLEHVL
+304 HLLESVL
-311 DRTSTPDDRRK
+311 DRTYTIDDRRK
-322 LDAIRDTYTIRIEE
+322 LDAIRDTYTMRIDELVQIR
-336 LLQIQ
+336 
-341 LTTQATR
+341 LTTQTTR
-348 RDKQLPPRPMSNES
+348 KDKQLPPRPMSNES
-362 MISAI
+362 LVSAI
-367 SSPDRNSAIIETA
+367 SGPDRSSAIIETA

-387 APPSAGNSAL
+387 APPSTNVSAL
-397 PSPID
+397 PSPMD
-402 GPPTSFLAVSP
+402 GPQTSFLAVSP
-413 AQGPRTS
+413 GPGPRTS

-432 SAPGAFL
+432 SSPGAFL

-455 TISHETAR
+455 TFSHETAR
-463 PYDALEPALMPRPLT
+463 PYDLEPAFMPRPLT
-478 PRGHDE
+478 PRGYNEHE
-484 SDESFELDSRPVTA
+484 EPVELDSRPTTA
-498 ESQDNNKSADPVSWL
+498 ESMDIHPNTDPVSWL

-525 SNTTT
+525 SNTTA
-530 STRSPSSSVHERSP
+530 STRSRSSSVQQRSSK
-544 VRGVHRRDLSTA
+544 RGLHRRDISGA
-556 LSHASLDFDAAFDA
+556 HSQASLDFDAAFDA

-581 VDNDFLADPVM
+581 INDEFLVD
-592 TQENHPLS
+592 H
-600 GLDLSVPPPASDQY
+600 VPIQHNQTSFDSESNVPSASSLGHY
-614 HSFGGDSQLDD
+614 NSFDGQLDD

-639 DYIDHGFDFD
+639 DYIDHGFNFD

-661 SSTYS
+661 SSASS

-684 LSAVAENV
+684 LSTVAENA
-692 VSKHTPTSSLAT
+692 VSRHTPSSSLAT
-704 DISKTSPEQISG
+704 DISKASPEQISG
-716 AQQTTTPSRRTAG
+716 AQQTTTPSRRVAG
-729 TNFKQLKIETSRKP
+729 PNFKQLKIETSRKP

-752 TEPKETTDVAGADDE
+752 TEPKEVVDDAGAEDE
-767 EDADRRISE
+767 ADADRRISE

-791 HIRSATSD
+791 HMRSAASD

-805 LDSLPENPDALNS
+805 LDSLPENGDVLNS
-818 SYRSPRPRLFR
+818 SYRSPRPRMFR
-829 GRNKSSLSLRDTGF
+829 GRNKSSLSLRETGDF

-851 PASPMSAFPTN
+851 PASPMSAFPG
-862 GEAPPFRRYITP
+862 GEAPPFKRYITP
-874 PGGSI
+874 PGGPMS
-879 SITRTESVSGGHHIF
+879 SARTTDLASGGHHIF
-894 DSFLNPPNQPPSPGA
+894 EGFLNPPNQPPSPGA
-909 DDSYSPS
+909 DDSCSPS
-916 SLEPCPEPTLLRP
+916 SLEPCPEPTILRP
-929 FWMLRCISSVI
+929 FWMLRCIAGVL

-954 PRQIWLNR
+954 PRQIWMNR
-962 SIKLK
+962 SVKFK

-1008 ERVQAV
+1008 ERVQAA
-1014 LVKRLGNEV
+1014 LIKRLGSEV
-1023 GVQGV
+1023 GVQAV

-1035 PVAIDSTGTTA
+1035 PVPIDSTGTTA
-1046 DAREPKPNKSYLSSW
+1046 ETREAKPNKSYLSSW
-1061 RKLRGKNSTGGVT
+1061 RKLRGKNSSSGVT

-1107 HTASKDSGSFEGPH
+1107 QTMSKEPTTFEGPH
-1121 KEYMNSVSRLCEA
+1121 KEYMSSVARLCEA
-1134 AQVLGKF
+1134 AQVL
-1141 FFLLFYHTSTNHLK
+1141 

-1191 VCRFILSDI
+1191 VCRFVLGDV

>member
-1 MLRTGA
+1 MLHTGA
-7 AHAGDANQPR
+7 AQAGDAT
-17 QQQQQH
+17 H
-23 YNERHDLSRARL
+23 AR
-35 PGGDSVLTV
+35 
-44 RIPGHQHQ
+44 Q
-52 HQHQQED
+52 HQHQQRQYHD
-59 TSRRGSVIHGRGPS
+59 RFDLTRAPSPGGDSILTVRLPGHQIQHQDDLSRRTSLLHDRGPS
-73 DSSHWS
+73 DSSQWS
-79 HTDKHAN
+79 HTERHGH

-101 IASIDVPPT
+101 VASIDTPPT
-110 VVKQQQHSH
+110 AIKHSQPH
-119 AHAFSNTSNHGF
+119 TNPSSHGF

-155 SVAHQRPQAM
+155 SIAYQRPQAM

-186 SISNHSPNDDV
+186 SISNHSPNDDA
-197 QLTAATFTPSSAG
+197 QLTSATFTPTSAG
-210 LLTPNSYANSD
+210 LLTPNSYVNSD
-221 YFGSTASSSYDKSP
+221 YFGSTASASSSYEKSP
-235 QALPPR
+235 HTLPPR

-249 MPRYDVSP
+249 ISRQDISP
-257 VDSTSGRGRDKD
+257 ADSTSGRGRSQD
-269 KKTMLSKAL
+269 KKMMLSKAL

-293 EGALEAYQDAC
+293 EGALEAYRDAC
-304 RLLEHVL
+304 RLLENVL
-311 DRTSTPDDRRK
+311 DRTYTPDDRRK
-322 LDAIRDTYTIRIEE
+322 LDAIRDTYTIRIDE

-348 RDKQLPPRPMSNES
+348 KDKQLPPRPMSNES
-362 MISAI
+362 LVSNV
-367 SSPDRNSAIIETA
+367 SGPDRSSAIIETA

-387 APPSAGNSAL
+387 APPSTDVSPV
-397 PSPID
+397 PSPVE

-432 SAPGAFL
+432 SNTGAFL

-455 TISHETAR
+455 IISHETAR
-463 PYDALEPALMPRPLT
+463 PCNLEPALMPRPLT
-478 PRGHDE
+478 PRGYDE
-484 SDESFELDSRPVTA
+484 QETSLELDSRPTTA
-498 ESQDNNKSADPVSWL
+498 ESQDVHHNTDPVSWL

-525 SNTTT
+525 ST
-530 STRSPSSSVHERSP
+530 SSRSPSSSVHERSP
-544 VRGVHRRDLSTA
+544 RRGVHRRDISAA

-570 AVEAAY
+570 AIEAAY

-581 VDNDFLADPVM
+581 VDDDFLVHPAPVQDNQ
-592 TQENHPLS
+592 TSHEP
-600 GLDLSVPPPASDQY
+600 DLNRPSASSLGQY
-614 HSFGGDSQLDD
+614 LTFDGQLDD

-639 DYIDHGFDFD
+639 DYIDHGFDFG

-684 LSAVAENV
+684 LSTVAENT
-692 VSKHTPTSSLAT
+692 VSRHTPSSSLAT

-729 TNFKQLKIETSRKP
+729 PNFKQLKIETSRKP
-743 TLRSRGYTN
+743 TLRSRGFTN
-752 TEPKETTDVAGADDE
+752 TEPKEAADVVDAE
-767 EDADRRISE
+767 EEADADRRISE

-791 HIRSATSD
+791 HMRSAASD
-799 TATSMS
+799 TATPMS
-805 LDSLPENPDALNS
+805 LDSLPENGDVLNNS
-818 SYRSPRPRLFR
+818 FRSPRPKLFR
-829 GRNKSSLSLRDTGF
+829 GRNKSSLSLRETGGF

-851 PASPMSAFPTN
+851 PASPMSAFPGG
-862 GEAPPFRRYITP
+862 GEVPPFRRYITP

-879 SITRTESVSGGHHIF
+879 SITRTDSASGGHHIF
-894 DSFLNPPNQPPSPGA
+894 ESFLNPPNQPPSPGA

-929 FWMLRCISSVI
+929 FWMLRCIANVL

-954 PRQIWLNR
+954 PRQIWMNR
-962 SIKLK
+962 NVKLK
-967 SVEDKIANCD
+967 SVEDKISNCD

-1008 ERVQAV
+1008 ERVQTV
-1014 LVKRLGNEV
+1014 LMKRLGSEV

-1035 PVAIDSTGTTA
+1035 QVSVDSTGTTA
-1046 DAREPKPNKSYLSSW
+1046 DAREPKQNKSYLSSW
-1061 RKLRGKNSTGGVT
+1061 RKLRGKNSSGGVT

-1080 RTDKEVANMASV
+1080 RTEKEVPNMTSV
-1092 PMTSFVPIDK
+1092 PMTSFVSIDK
-1102 RTAHK
+1102 RTAYK
-1107 HTASKDSGSFEGPH
+1107 HITSKETNSFEGPH
-1121 KEYMNSVSRLCEA
+1121 KEYMSSVSRLCEA
-1134 AQVLGKF
+1134 AQVL
-1141 FFLLFYHTSTNHLK
+1141 

-1191 VCRFILSDI
+1191 ICRFVLGDV

>member
-1 MLRTGA
+1 
-7 AHAGDANQPR
+7 
-17 QQQQQH
+17 
-23 YNERHDLSRARL
+23 
-35 PGGDSVLTV
+35 
-44 RIPGHQHQ
+44 
-52 HQHQQED
+52 
-59 TSRRGSVIHGRGPS
+59 
-73 DSSHWS
+73 
-79 HTDKHAN
+79 
-86 GLANL
+86 
-91 NRWSHSTASS
+91 
-101 IASIDVPPT
+101 
-110 VVKQQQHSH
+110 
-119 AHAFSNTSNHGF
+119 
-131 HTGSIWAR
+131 
-139 RNVSDAQMS
+139 MS

-155 SVAHQRPQAM
+155 SGTYQQQRPQAM

-210 LLTPNSYANSD
+210 LLTPNSYIGSD
-221 YFGSTASSSYDKSP
+221 YFGSSASVSSSYDRSP
-235 QALPPR
+235 QQLPPR

-249 MPRYDVSP
+249 MSRYDSSP
-257 VDSTSGRGRDKD
+257 AESSSGRGKDKD

-304 RLLEHVL
+304 HLLESVL
-311 DRTSTPDDRRK
+311 DRTYTIDDRRK
-322 LDAIRDTYTIRIEE
+322 LDAIRDTYTMRIDELMQIR
-336 LLQIQ
+336 

-348 RDKQLPPRPMSNES
+348 KDKQLPPRPMSNES
-362 MISAI
+362 MISAV
-367 SSPDRNSAIIETA
+367 SGPDRSSAVIETA

-387 APPSAGNSAL
+387 APPSTNVSAMT
-397 PSPID
+397 SPLE
-402 GPPTSFLAVSP
+402 GPQTSFLAISP
-413 AQGPRTS
+413 SHGPRTS

-432 SAPGAFL
+432 SSPGAFL

-463 PYDALEPALMPRPLT
+463 PYDLEPAFMPRPLT
-478 PRGHDE
+478 PRGYNEHE
-484 SDESFELDSRPVTA
+484 EPVELDSRPTTA
-498 ESQDNNKSADPVSWL
+498 NSEEILPNTDPVSWL

-530 STRSPSSSVHERSP
+530 STHSRSSSVRERSP
-544 VRGVHRRDLSTA
+544 RRGIHRRDLSATI
-556 LSHASLDFDAAFDA
+556 SHASLDFDAAFDA

-581 VDNDFLADPVM
+581 VNDEFLVDHAPVQDNQKSLEPDP
-592 TQENHPLS
+592 NLPS
-600 GLDLSVPPPASDQY
+600 ASSLGHY
-614 HSFGGDSQLDD
+614 NSFDGQLDD

-639 DYIDHGFDFD
+639 DYIDHGFNFD

-666 GRTYQSSQV
+666 GRTYQSSSV

-684 LSAVAENV
+684 LSTVAENA
-692 VSKHTPTSSLAT
+692 VSRHTPSSSLAT

-716 AQQTTTPSRRTAG
+716 AQQITTPSRRVAG
-729 TNFKQLKIETSRKP
+729 PNFKQLKIETSRKP

-752 TEPKETTDVAGADDE
+752 TEPKETVDDVGAEDE
-767 EDADRRISE
+767 ADADRRISE

-791 HIRSATSD
+791 HMRSAASD

-805 LDSLPENPDALNS
+805 LDSLPENGDLLNS
-818 SYRSPRPRLFR
+818 SYRSPRPRMFR
-829 GRNKSSLSLRDTGF
+829 GRNKSSLSLRETAGF
-843 ISEETDTA
+843 ISEEIDTA
-851 PASPMSAFPTN
+851 PASPMSAFPG
-862 GEAPPFRRYITP
+862 GEPPPFRRYITP
-874 PGGSI
+874 PGGSL
-879 SITRTESVSGGHHIF
+879 SSARPDVASGGHHIF
-894 DSFLNPPNQPPSPGA
+894 ESFLNPPNQPPSPGA
-909 DDSYSPS
+909 DDSCSPS
-916 SLEPCPEPTLLRP
+916 SLEPCPEPTILRP
-929 FWMLRCISSVI
+929 FWMLRCIAGVL

-954 PRQIWLNR
+954 PRQIWMNR
-962 SIKLK
+962 TVKFK

-1014 LVKRLGNEV
+1014 LIKRLGSEV
-1023 GVQGV
+1023 GVQAL

-1035 PVAIDSTGTTA
+1035 PVPIDSTGTTA
-1046 DAREPKPNKSYLSSW
+1046 DAREPKANKSYLSSW
-1061 RKLRGKNSTGGVT
+1061 RKLRGKNSSSGVT

-1102 RTAHK
+1102 RTAK
-1107 HTASKDSGSFEGPH
+1107 QTLFKEAATSFEGPH
-1121 KEYMNSVSRLCEA
+1121 KEYMSSVSRLCEA
-1134 AQVLGKF
+1134 AQVL
-1141 FFLLFYHTSTNHLK
+1141 

-1165 GLKHSSPTHIGLELS
+1165 GLKHSSSTHIGLELS

-1191 VCRFILSDI
+1191 ICRFVLGDV

>member
-1 MLRTGA
+1 
-7 AHAGDANQPR
+7 
-17 QQQQQH
+17 
-23 YNERHDLSRARL
+23 
-35 PGGDSVLTV
+35 
-44 RIPGHQHQ
+44 
-52 HQHQQED
+52 
-59 TSRRGSVIHGRGPS
+59 
-73 DSSHWS
+73 
-79 HTDKHAN
+79 
-86 GLANL
+86 
-91 NRWSHSTASS
+91 
-101 IASIDVPPT
+101 
-110 VVKQQQHSH
+110 
-119 AHAFSNTSNHGF
+119 
-131 HTGSIWAR
+131 
-139 RNVSDAQMS
+139 MS

-155 SVAHQRPQAM
+155 SGTYQQQRPQAM

-210 LLTPNSYANSD
+210 LLTPNSYIGSD
-221 YFGSTASSSYDKSP
+221 YFGSSASVSSSYDRSP
-235 QALPPR
+235 QQLPPR

-249 MPRYDVSP
+249 MSRYDSSP
-257 VDSTSGRGRDKD
+257 AESSSGRGKDKD

-304 RLLEHVL
+304 HLLESVL
-311 DRTSTPDDRRK
+311 DRTYTIDDRRK
-322 LDAIRDTYTIRIEE
+322 LDAIRDTYTMRIDELMQIR
-336 LLQIQ
+336 

-348 RDKQLPPRPMSNES
+348 KDKQLPPRPMSNES
-362 MISAI
+362 MISAV
-367 SSPDRNSAIIETA
+367 SGPDRSSAVIETA

-387 APPSAGNSAL
+387 APPSTNVSAMT
-397 PSPID
+397 SPLE
-402 GPPTSFLAVSP
+402 GPQTSFLAISP
-413 AQGPRTS
+413 SHGPRTS

-432 SAPGAFL
+432 SSPGAFL

-463 PYDALEPALMPRPLT
+463 PYDLEPAFMPRPLT
-478 PRGHDE
+478 PRGYNEHE
-484 SDESFELDSRPVTA
+484 EPVELDSRPTTA
-498 ESQDNNKSADPVSWL
+498 NSEEILPNTDPVSWL

-530 STRSPSSSVHERSP
+530 STHSRSSSVRERSP
-544 VRGVHRRDLSTA
+544 RRGIHRRDLSATI
-556 LSHASLDFDAAFDA
+556 SHASLDFDAAFDA

-581 VDNDFLADPVM
+581 VNDEFLVDHAPAQDNQKSLEPDP
-592 TQENHPLS
+592 NLPS
-600 GLDLSVPPPASDQY
+600 ASSLGHY
-614 HSFGGDSQLDD
+614 NSFDGQLDD

-639 DYIDHGFDFD
+639 DYIDHGFNFD

-666 GRTYQSSQV
+666 GRTYQSSSV

-684 LSAVAENV
+684 LSTVTENAV
-692 VSKHTPTSSLAT
+692 SRHTPSSSLAT

-716 AQQTTTPSRRTAG
+716 AQQITTP
-729 TNFKQLKIETSRKP
+729 NFKQLKIETSRKP

-752 TEPKETTDVAGADDE
+752 TEPKETVDDVGAEDE
-767 EDADRRISE
+767 ADADRRISE

-791 HIRSATSD
+791 HMRSAASD
-799 TATSMS
+799 TATSMT
-805 LDSLPENPDALNS
+805 LDSLPENGDLLNS
-818 SYRSPRPRLFR
+818 SYRSPRPRMFR
-829 GRNKSSLSLRDTGF
+829 GRNKSSLSLRETAGF
-843 ISEETDTA
+843 ISEEIDTA
-851 PASPMSAFPTN
+851 PASPMSAFPG
-862 GEAPPFRRYITP
+862 GEPPPFRRYITP
-874 PGGSI
+874 PGGSL
-879 SITRTESVSGGHHIF
+879 SSARPDVASGGHHIF
-894 DSFLNPPNQPPSPGA
+894 ESFLNPPNQPPSPGA
-909 DDSYSPS
+909 DDSCSPS
-916 SLEPCPEPTLLRP
+916 SLEPCPEPTILRP
-929 FWMLRCISSVI
+929 FWMLRCIAGVL

-954 PRQIWLNR
+954 PRQIWMNR
-962 SIKLK
+962 TVKFK

-1014 LVKRLGNEV
+1014 LIKRLGSEV
-1023 GVQGV
+1023 GVQAL

-1035 PVAIDSTGTTA
+1035 PVPIDSTGTTA

-1061 RKLRGKNSTGGVT
+1061 RKLRGKNSSSGVT

-1102 RTAHK
+1102 RTAK
-1107 HTASKDSGSFEGPH
+1107 QTLFKEAATSFEGPH

-1134 AQVLGKF
+1134 AQVL
-1141 FFLLFYHTSTNHLK
+1141 

-1165 GLKHSSPTHIGLELS
+1165 GLKHSSSTHIGLELS

-1191 VCRFILSDI
+1191 ICRFVLGDV

>member
-7 AHAGDANQPR
+7 AQPGDANI
-17 QQQQQH
+17 H
-23 YNERHDLSRARL
+23 ARL
-35 PGGDSVLTV
+35 YDQLEDQRRERQYYERYDTAGLGARAPSPGGDSILTV
-44 RIPGHQHQ
+44 RIPAHQDQ
-52 HQHQQED
+52 HD
-59 TSRRGSVIHGRGPS
+59 AGRRASVVRDRGPS
-73 DSSHWS
+73 DSSTWS
-79 HTDKHAN
+79 HTDRHAH

-91 NRWSHSTASS
+91 NRWSHSTTSS
-101 IASIDVPPT
+101 IASIDTPPT
-110 VVKQQQHSH
+110 AVKHSQPRTNPSH
-119 AHAFSNTSNHGF
+119 HGF

-155 SVAHQRPQAM
+155 SIAYQRPQAM
-165 QSPEYHRRRVPRFEK
+165 QSPDYHRRRAPRFEK

-186 SISNHSPNDDV
+186 SISNHSPNDEA

-221 YFGSTASSSYDKSP
+221 YFGSTASASSSYEKSP
-235 QALPPR
+235 HALPPR

-249 MPRYDVSP
+249 MPKYDTSP
-257 VDSTSGRGRDKD
+257 AESASARGRDNGD
-269 KKTMLSKAL
+269 KKMMLSKAL

-293 EGALEAYQDAC
+293 EGALDAYQDAC
-304 RLLEHVL
+304 RLLENVL
-311 DRTSTPDDRRK
+311 ARTSGYDDRRK
-322 LDAIRDTYTIRIEE
+322 LDAIRDTYTVRIDE

-341 LTTQATR
+341 STTQATR

-362 MISAI
+362 MTSAV
-367 SSPDRNSAIIETA
+367 SGPDRSSAIIETA

-387 APPSAGNSAL
+387 APPSKHASVV
-397 PSPID
+397 PSPMD
-402 GPPTSFLAVSP
+402 GPPISFLAISP
-413 AQGPRTS
+413 GHGPRTS
-420 FLTSAIQEVEGT
+420 FLTNAIQEVEGT
-432 SAPGAFL
+432 STPGAFL

-463 PYDALEPALMPRPLT
+463 PYNLEPALMPRPLT
-478 PRGHDE
+478 PRGYEEHE
-484 SDESFELDSRPVTA
+484 GSVELDSRPTTA
-498 ESQDNNKSADPVSWL
+498 ESQEIQQEVDPVSWL

-530 STRSPSSSVHERSP
+530 SSRSPSFSVHERSP
-544 VRGVHRRDLSTA
+544 KRGLHRRDISGTI
-556 LSHASLDFDAAFDA
+556 SHASLDFDAAFDA

-581 VDNDFLADPVM
+581 VDENFLLDPQPPVQDSQ
-592 TQENHPLS
+592 TTHEPDSNLPTASSLS
-600 GLDLSVPPPASDQY
+600 YYATFDG
-614 HSFGGDSQLDD
+614 QLDD

-684 LSAVAENV
+684 LSTVAENV
-692 VSKHTPTSSLAT
+692 VSRHTPSSSLAT
-704 DISKTSPEQISG
+704 DISKTSPEQTSG
-716 AQQTTTPSRRTAG
+716 AQQTATPSRKTAG
-729 TNFKQLKIETSRKP
+729 PNFKQLKIETSRKP

-752 TEPKETTDVAGADDE
+752 TEPKEVADGAAAEDE
-767 EDADRRISE
+767 ADADRRISE

-791 HIRSATSD
+791 HMRSAASD

-805 LDSLPENPDALNS
+805 LDSLPESGDVLNS
-818 SYRSPRPRLFR
+818 SYRSPRPRMFR
-829 GRNKSSLSLRDTGF
+829 GRNKSSLSLRETGGF

-851 PASPMSAFPTN
+851 PASPMSAFPGG

-874 PGGSI
+874 PGGSM
-879 SITRTESVSGGHHIF
+879 SITRTDSASGGHHIF
-894 DSFLNPPNQPPSPGA
+894 ENFLNPPNQPPSPGA
-909 DDSYSPS
+909 DDSLSPS

-929 FWMLRCISSVI
+929 FWMLRCIAGVI

-954 PRQIWLNR
+954 PRQIWMNR
-962 SIKLK
+962 TVKLK

-1008 ERVQAV
+1008 ERVQTV
-1014 LVKRLGNEV
+1014 LVKRLGSEV
-1023 GVQGV
+1023 GVQGA

-1035 PVAIDSTGTTA
+1035 AVQIDSTGTTA
-1046 DAREPKPNKSYLSSW
+1046 DVREPKQNKSYLSSW

-1074 IPLSSS
+1074 VPLSST
-1080 RTDKEVANMASV
+1080 RTDKEVANMTSV

-1107 HTASKDSGSFEGPH
+1107 NISSKETVSFEGPH
-1121 KEYMNSVSRLCEA
+1121 REYMSSVSRLCEA
-1134 AQVLGKF
+1134 VQVL
-1141 FFLLFYHTSTNHLK
+1141 

-1191 VCRFILSDI
+1191 ICRFILGDV
-1200 TLLMDKYVK
+1200 TLLMDKYIK